1 MKIIPEGFDFYAS
14 ENGESK
20 DKLIL
25 SLSGYD
31 ENLSKVPVT
40 KGWDIKIKTETIFG
54 ILNEIVNSYDKLS
67 KIPKNPQSLICILE
81 IVGKFIKMCVQCH
94 KPYKILELGAEQGL
108 LSYFLT
114 FVAREFNEKNMM
126 HCVSGNLL
134 SQEWFLLL
142 HGYGNA
148 AENLNLYITDS
159 QTQALQE
166 NYFDFC
172 VINNSE
178 KFPNTDKI
186 LNNAIRLLKIGGI
199 LLFVSADGKVIEQK
213 ISPEQKQAAYRQTE
227 EANTGLQKDEMKIL
241 LQNMEKRFA
250 EIEKFT
256 KEELCLIVKDLAY
269 LEKLSIKLFADIEP
283 DLKCELN
290 AAKEKVLN
298 ILYAPSEELKD
309 IFVSKIK
316 EQNFSNCLSH

>member
-1 MKIIPEGFDFYAS
+1 MKIIPEKFDFYAS
-14 ENGESK
+14 ENGKSK

-25 SLSGYD
+25 SLSDYG

-40 KGWDIKIKTETIFG
+40 NELEYKTETIFG
-54 ILNEIVNSYDKLS
+54 ILNKVVNFYDRLS
-67 KIPKNPQSLICILE
+67 KISKNPQSLICILE
-81 IVGKFIKMCVQCH
+81 IVGRFIKMCIQRH

-134 SQEWFLLL
+134 SQEWLLL
-142 HGYGNA
+142 LQEYGNA
-148 AENLNLYITDS
+148 AENLNLHITDS
-159 QTQALQE
+159 QTDVLQE

-178 KFPNTDKI
+178 NFPNPDEI

-199 LLFVSADGKVIEQK
+199 LIFVSADGKIIEQK

-256 KEELCLIVKDLAY
+256 KEELCLMIKDLAY
-269 LEKLSIKLFADIEP
+269 LEKLSIKLFANIEP
-283 DLKCELN
+283 NLKCELN
-290 AAKEKVLN
+290 AVKENVLN
-298 ILYAPSEELKD
+298 ILYAPREELKN

-316 EQNFSNCLSH
+316 EQNFSNFKLW